1 MDWLLGWPDK
11 YPNLALAASILW
23 FASVAWVAW
32 NDIRSSRK
40 ARAERKKLI
49 EDFEKKLKN
58 GGAG

>member
-1 MDWLLGWPDK
+1 MDWLFDWPDK
-11 YPNLALAASILW
+11 HPNIALAVFLLW
-23 FASVAWVAW
+23 FASVVWVAW